1 MASRKLYYFPSQTL
15 QSHISLPNVV
25 SSDTC
30 NLILLF
36 KSSTKSGDFAND
48 SVNKCQMHHSLTT
61 AKRFVHLYA
70 TLNALQQ
77 VIRHLYRL
85 ICKCSWTNKWI
96 GKGNISFD
104 HHMMGWKNFLK
115 EFVKVKV
122 VWEKRNFIINQLYAC
137 SVSFLSTRL
146 SSKFLLKI
154 DANWSI
160 LLLVKNQKNWNI

>member
-1 MASRKLYYFPSQTL
+1 MIWRWYFMFFLNIIYRWPPENYTTSLLKLY
-15 QSHISLPNVV
+15 SHIYLYQNIV

-70 TLNALQQ
+70 TLNALLQ

-104 HHMMGWKNFLK
+104 HYMMGWKNF
-115 EFVKVKV
+115 
-122 VWEKRNFIINQLYAC
+122 WRNLW
-137 SVSFLSTRL
+137 R
-146 SSKFLLKI
+146 
-154 DANWSI
+154 
-160 LLLVKNQKNWNI
+160 